1 MAVTHSGRT
10 GLGVPSHVD
19 QELSVA
25 LVHAPVPHQQT
36 VDETVVDWDKLQD
49 GKDVTHTTAQFMA
62 VTRSGLT
69 GLGVPSHVDRELN
82 VALVHVPIP
91 HQQTV
96 DDVVVDWDKLQNR
109 KDVTHKVAQ
118 PLREEP
124 SV

>member
-49 GKDVTHTTAQFMA
+49 GKDVTHTTAQVKIFL
-62 VTRSGLT
+62 TIFIGL
-69 GLGVPSHVDRELN
+69 LN
-82 VALVHVPIP
+82 
-91 HQQTV
+91 
-96 DDVVVDWDKLQNR
+96 LQCNCLQ
-109 KDVTHKVAQ
+109 KI
-118 PLREEP
+118 
-124 SV
+124 S